1 MTKRERVD
9 QRAGANVLQI
19 SHFRDSIT
27 CPDGNQPSAAQRR
40 TRAVRRHILEH
51 IDAEDSPAAAA
62 ALVAVDTTGNI
73 RLITSGIEPE
83 MAYCVAD
90 ELRKLA
96 TRIEEFGSRHRRQ
109 KRSQRGFGTT
119 AALATIAI
127 AAATYVNDVAWID
140 VALSLTSHVI
150 GALIG
155 RSRSR

>member
-1 MTKRERVD
+1 MTKRERAD

-19 SHFRDSIT
+19 SQFRDGISG
-27 CPDGNQPSAAQRR
+27 PDSTQLSATQKR

-83 MAYCVAD
+83 MAYSVAD

-96 TRIEEFGSRHRRQ
+96 TRIEEFGSQHRRQ
-109 KRSQRGFGTT
+109 RRSQRGFGTS
-119 AALATIAI
+119 AALTTIAI
-127 AAATYVNDVAWID
+127 AAATYLNDVPWID
-140 VALSLTSHVI
+140 VALSLTSHAI
-150 GALIG
+150 GALIN
-155 RSRSR
+155 RSKPR

>member
-1 MTKRERVD
+1 MKKRDRVD
-9 QRAGANVLQI
+9 QPTAANVLQI

-27 CPDGNQPSAAQRR
+27 CPEGTHPTPAELR
-40 TRAVRRHILEH
+40 TRAVRRHVLEH
-51 IDAEDSPAAAA
+51 IDSADFPAAAA

-96 TRIEEFGSRHRRQ
+96 TRIEEFGSQHHQQ
-109 KRSQRGFGTT
+109 KRRQRGFGST

-127 AAATYVNDVAWID
+127 AAATYLNDNPLID
-140 VALSLTSHVI
+140 VALSLMSHAI
-150 GALIG
+150 GALI
-155 RSRSR
+155 SRRKSH